1 MVKNFEATTD
11 DALERFSRKPRAMRF
26 VIARRRLISSIVIG
40 LITLVLWPSSWRP
53 VTRLLA
59 SWDITI
65 ALDMIFALGV
75 FVTTDRSHIRRNA
88 LIQDDGRFAI
98 LILIGVA
105 SFASLA
111 AIVVLIGGD
120 GRSGAELS
128 FAALTIVLSWAMIHM
143 SFALHYAHDYYRGTK
158 PGGLDFPGGEA
169 PDYWDFV
176 YLAFVIGTTAQTS
189 DVGITDRTI
198 RRTVTAHGLV
208 SFLFNTAFLALM
220 VSIAASAI

>member
-1 MVKNFEATTD
+1 MAKSD
-11 DALERFSRKPRAMRF
+11 DTSNDKILERFSKKPRPVRL
-26 VIARRRLISSIVIG
+26 VIARRRLIVSIAIG
-40 LITLVLWPSSWRP
+40 LIALFLWPQSWRL

-59 SWDITI
+59 SWDIVI
-65 ALDMIFALGV
+65 ALDIIFALGV
-75 FVTTDRSHIRRNA
+75 FVSTDRSHIRLNA

-105 SFASLA
+105 SFASLV
-111 AIVVLIGGD
+111 AIIVLIGGD
-120 GRSGAELS
+120 GRSGAELG
-128 FAALTIVLSWAMIHM
+128 FAALTIVLSWAVIHTT
-143 SFALHYAHDYYRGTK
+143 FALHYAHDYYRGNK

-189 DVGITDRTI
+189 DVGITSRII

-220 VSIAASAI
+220 VSIAATAI